1 MSITMNTSMNKKTKK
16 VASGTILLIE
26 DDAYVSQAYAY
37 FLRDAGYTVDAAHN
51 ALQARKKLRAQVPD
65 LILLDLIMP
74 GINGFEFLSE
84 IKNNPKTAKVPVIV
98 VSNLCQDGDIERCK
112 RIGAADYLIKS
123 NFFMRDVVEKIKG
136 FMPKR

>member
-1 MSITMNTSMNKKTKK
+1 MTTTTTNKKTKK
-16 VASGTILLIE
+16 IARGNILLIE

-37 FLRDAGYTVDAAHN
+37 FLKEAGYTVDAAHN
-51 ALQARKKLRAQVPD
+51 VLQARKQLRMHIPD

-84 IKNNPKTAKVPVIV
+84 IKNNPKTANVPVIV

-123 NFFMRDVVEKIKG
+123 NFFMRDVVEKIKKY
-136 FMPKR
+136 MPKL